1 MSEGNGAIALTAAE
15 AVEGKAVSRW
25 LKTGPFCE
33 GNAVRQ
39 LFGSGTL
46 DGGVAR
52 LEACMHGPY
61 DDPNAAG
68 NAPAASDI
76 VPLADVVLDD
86 LTERAEQIFAT
97 RAHWLR
103 VAVTGSGGAL
113 DTTWWLL

>member
-61 DDPNAAG
+61 DDPNTEAGGPAAG
-68 NAPAASDI
+68 DI
-76 VPLADVVLDD
+76 VALADVALDD

-103 VAVTGSGGAL
+103 IVVTGGGGAL
-113 DTTWWLL
+113 DTKWWLL